1 MGRESGLAERKR
13 FGRMAA
19 HEEQASQMA
28 ARFVALM
35 CLAAR
40 FLVNRQRAD
49 LRPLDER
56 LVANRSRR
64 QVGRSRM
71 SSTLPAAGRRGA
83 VQSQTWMRGL
93 YQIPRYPSQTGAPRV
108 Q

>member
-1 MGRESGLAERKR
+1 MERLFEVETR
-13 FGRMAA
+13 P
-19 HEEQASQMA
+19 
-28 ARFVALM
+28 
-35 CLAAR
+35 
-40 FLVNRQRAD
+40 D

-64 QVGRSRM
+64 QVWKEPNEF
-71 SSTLPAAGRRGA
+71 STAAGRRGA